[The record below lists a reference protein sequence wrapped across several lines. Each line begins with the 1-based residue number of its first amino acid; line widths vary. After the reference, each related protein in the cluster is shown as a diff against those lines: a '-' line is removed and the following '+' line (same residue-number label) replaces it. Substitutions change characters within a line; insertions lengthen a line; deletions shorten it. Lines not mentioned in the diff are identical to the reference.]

1 MNAMGLLSSLLSNKQ
16 GASSIEQ
23 IASSFLSGGN
33 QSNSSSNLG
42 KGSILLTLGTLAF
55 KAYQEHQKS
64 TSNNTNNAQ
73 PDAITQLLSGM
84 REPEN
89 EAEEQAVE
97 EVVFLMLKSMINA
110 AKSDGAVDDEE
121 MEKITGKA
129 KEDGMSDEEQHFIME
144 EINKP
149 MDTEALVAA
158 VSSPQIAAQVYS
170 VSLMAIDNDTAAE
183 AAYLK
188 DLAEK
193 LNLDDDIVA
202 NLESAIGG

>member
-1 MNAMGLLSSLLSNKQ
+1 MDTMGLLTSLLGNKG

-23 IASSFLSGGN
+23 IASSFLGGRSS
-33 QSNSSSNLG
+33 SNSSKLG

-64 TSNNTNNAQ
+64 TGNNAPE
-73 PDAITQLLSGM
+73 PDAKAQLLSGM

-89 EAEEQAVE
+89 KAEEQEVE
-97 EVVFLMLKSMINA
+97 EVVFLMLKAMINV
-110 AKSDGAVDDEE
+110 AKADGHIDDEE

-129 KEDGMSDEEQHFIME
+129 KENGMSDDEQHFIME

-149 MDTEALVAA
+149 MDTDGLVAA

-170 VSLMAIDNDTAAE
+170 VSLMAIDNDTNAE
-183 AAYLK
+183 AEYLK

-193 LNLDDDIVA
+193 LNLDDAIVA
-202 NLESAIGG
+202 SLESAIGA

>member
-1 MNAMGLLSSLLSNKQ
+1 
-16 GASSIEQ
+16 
-23 IASSFLSGGN
+23 
-33 QSNSSSNLG
+33 
-42 KGSILLTLGTLAF
+42 
-55 KAYQEHQKS
+55 
-64 TSNNTNNAQ
+64 
-73 PDAITQLLSGM
+73 ITQLLSGM

-97 EVVFLMLKSMINA
+97 EVVFLMLKAMINA